1 MKRRKN
7 LNQMNT
13 QIRILQNKN
22 NNIEN
27 NKQEYTNK

>member
-7 LNQMNT
+7 INQINT
-13 QIRILQNKN
+13 QIRIIQNKN